1 MDNFGL
7 YRNRKSNLL
16 LFIILILSICFIL
29 FSLLIIDSI
38 KDLRELMFFKQ
49 FVILSILYLII
60 LPTLM
65 VIISNIYFNII
76 QKKEWHSW
84 LKIPE
89 YYDDLFRIISL
100 FPCIFLMFEISMF
113 LGFYTKIIELNEI
126 ILIIILCP
134 IFGLLFVYSHIII
147 KKIYS
152 IK

>member
-1 MDNFGL
+1 MDKFGL
-7 YRNRKSNLL
+7 YKNRKSNLL
-16 LFIILILSICFIL
+16 LFIILILSIFFIL

-49 FVILSILYLII
+49 FLILSILYLII

-65 VIISNIYFNII
+65 VIISNIYFKIT
-76 QKKEWHSW
+76 QKKEWPSW

-113 LGFYTKIIELNEI
+113 LGFYTKIFELDEI
-126 ILIIILCP
+126 ILILILSP
-134 IFGLLFVYSHIII
+134 ILGLLFIYSHIII
-147 KKIYS
+147 KKIYR